1 MNMNDVN
8 EVIKLLDGH
17 YAVKPLARS
26 RMDPE
31 PEPLP
36 TEIHNVMRDHIYQD
50 AGNKTIFQQALKI
63 LLSGNASE
71 VYLAFAYFDECLLQ
85 EKYYSVSFQI
95 DKEAFVPLLQEA
107 IRKHALELEGT
118 IIFWNGVMSKGCLDR
133 IRSASGLYLKRYE
146 FSLLP
151 QSPDEYLKFTDDDI
165 SDRVRFIIKD
175 GELRQS
181 PNTELLRHL
190 IVPEGV
196 TKLGYGVFSGHRRL
210 EKVTLPQSLREI
222 GYGAFAGCV
231 NLRDIN
237 ILDGVTVIYEGAFRD
252 CASLKTLMLP
262 DSVQDMRRMIF
273 TKCESLETVKLPNLV
288 TSIGEY
294 TFSGCHKLRT
304 VIMPA
309 NLRQIIHDA
318 FLGCESI
325 TEITVPEKTEEI
337 WFEAFMNCTALRK
350 LRIPVTLQSFGRDA
364 LKGCT
369 ALETIELYGTLP
381 KDKAIP
387 EWLANMAF
395 DDRSN
400 ARDILTSEGR
410 IDAVINNTYPEEMYL
425 NSVFDSEIKIEDI
438 KRKKKEIIHVLLS
451 TANRQSLNSELTK
464 VIPSEHI
471 PYVLKKF
478 KKFVG
483 KLPANPEEE
492 NKRKK

>member
-8 EVIKLLDGH
+8 DVIKLLDGH
-17 YAVKPLARS
+17 YSVKPLTRS
-26 RMDPE
+26 PMDPE

-50 AGNKTIFQQALKI
+50 AGNKAIFQQALKI

-71 VYLAFAYFDECLLQ
+71 AYLAFAYFDECLLQ

-133 IRSASGLYLKRYE
+133 IRNASGLYLKRYG

-151 QSPDEYLKFTDDDI
+151 QSLDEYLKFTDDDI

-175 GELRQS
+175 GKLS
-181 PNTELLRHL
+181 KSTNTELLRH
-190 IVPEGV
+190 IVVPEGV
-196 TKLGYGVFSGHRRL
+196 TELGYGVFSGHRRL

-222 GYGAFAGCV
+222 GYCAFAGCV
-231 NLRDIN
+231 NLRDMN
-237 ILDGVTVIYEGAFRD
+237 IPDGVTVIYEGAFRSCD
-252 CASLKTLMLP
+252 SLKTLVLP

-273 TKCESLETVKLPNLV
+273 TDCASLETVKLPDSV

-304 VIMPA
+304 VILPA

-318 FLGCESI
+318 FLGCESL

-337 WFEAFMNCTALRK
+337 WSEAFMNCKSLKK
-350 LRIPVTLQSFGRDA
+350 LRIPVTLQSFGRDV

-369 ALETIELYGTLP
+369 ALETIELYGKMP
-381 KDKAIP
+381 KDKPIP

-400 ARDILTSEGR
+400 AREILTSEDR

-425 NSVFDSEIKIEDI
+425 NSVFDSEIKIDGI
-438 KRKKKEIIHVLLS
+438 KRKKKEIIHTLLS
-451 TANRQSLNSELTK
+451 TVNRQSLNSELTK

-478 KKFVG
+478 KKYVA
-483 KLPANPEEE
+483 KLPANTEEE
-492 NKRKK
+492 NRRKK